1 MTNLDSILESRVIIL
16 PIKVCILKALVFLV
30 DMMDVRVG
38 LLRLSAKLM
47 LSNCGAGENFQEFLG

>member
-47 LSNCGAGENFQEFLG
+47 LSNCGAGEDS